1 MGETHSTLPFMNTT
15 VTLDKAGRVV
25 IPKTLREELH
35 LEPGDRLELHSKGEE
50 VTLRPVRAHSPLQKK
65 QGVWVFK
72 SGSKLSND
80 EVNATLGDIRQGRDR
95 SQFGPKR

>member
-1 MGETHSTLPFMNTT
+1 MGSTHFMLPFMDTT

-65 QGVWVFK
+65 QGVWIFK
-72 SGSKLSND
+72 SGAKLSND
-80 EVNATLGDIRQGRDR
+80 EVNTALGDIRQRRDR
-95 SQFGPKR
+95 SQFDPKR